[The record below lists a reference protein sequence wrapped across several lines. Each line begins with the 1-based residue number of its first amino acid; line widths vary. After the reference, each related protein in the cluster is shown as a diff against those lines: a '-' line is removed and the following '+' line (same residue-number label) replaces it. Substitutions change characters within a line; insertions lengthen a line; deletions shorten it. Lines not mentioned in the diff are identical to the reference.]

1 MRLSSRFSV
10 NRGDLLAAFVTL
22 VIFFTSPF
30 PISALAEAPAT
41 SNALPSWN
49 DGAAK
54 QAIVDFVKA
63 TTGPSSPNFVP
74 PEARIA
80 TFDQDGT
87 LCRKC

>member
-1 MRLSSRFSV
+1 MKRR
-10 NRGDLLAAFVTL
+10 DLLAALVTL
-22 VIFFTSPF
+22 AILVASPF
-30 PISALAEAPAT
+30 PISALAETPAT

-63 TTGPSSPNFVP
+63 TTDPSSPNFVP

-87 LCRKC
+87 LWVEHP